1 MKAIRISLI
10 SSFGFALVFFL
21 FTLPFYFGDWKRILI
36 VTLLGLFIGFVAA
49 PEIEPKAFKTAW
61 LVQLIGGLFTGGI
74 LGWLFLASPEK
85 IGVSIICGGVLGWL
99 APFWVKHVQIP

>member
-10 SSFGFALVFFL
+10 SSFGFALL
-21 FTLPFYFGDWKRILI
+21 FGLPSLLFYFGDWKRILI
-36 VTLLGLFIGFVAA
+36 VTLFGVFTGFVAA

-61 LVQLIGGLFTGGI
+61 LVQLIGGLFSGGI
-74 LGWLFLASPEK
+74 IGWLFLSSPDK
-85 IGVSIICGGVLGWL
+85 IGVSIVCGGIVGWL